1 MGLTVNWSWNRP
13 NVADPNGPNKAM
25 QENLGKLAEGIGA
38 AVKYNR
44 KKKAADMMEAKGQAQ
59 DRIKAIDAEI
69 AELEGKLQQYEQK
82 RQEDT
87 LRAQN
92 SAAAAQ
98 AMEGYV
104 PNSARTPTG
113 APEQG
118 SPQYTTDQY
127 QDQYLATQAA
137 KAANPGFNRSY
148 SPYDRNARMN
158 AEYDKPNFNGGFRWG
173 R

>member
-59 DRIKAIDAEI
+59 DRIRAIDAEI
-69 AELEGKLQQYEQK
+69 AELEGKLQ
-82 RQEDT
+82 
-87 LRAQN
+87 RAQN

-104 PNSARTPTG
+104 PNSAWTPTG

-118 SPQYTTDQY
+118 SPQFTTDQY
-127 QDQYLATQAA
+127 QDQYIATQQALA
-137 KAANPGFNRSY
+137 GQPNRSY
-148 SPYDRNARMN
+148 SPYDKNARMN
-158 AEYDKPNFNGGFRWG
+158 AEYNMNGYRPNFNGGFRWG